1 MTQNSDNQ
9 PKRRGRP
16 PGSKN
21 KTKVSKKKLKNSRIR
36 TSVSPTVSTLKQLLQ
51 LDVDDKTKIQIM
63 RAALASD

>member
-21 KTKVSKKKLKNSRIR
+21 KKKVSQKRIKSSRLVTSANS
-36 TSVSPTVSTLKQLLQ
+36 TVSTLKQLIQ
-51 LDVDDKTKIQIM
+51 LEIDDKTKIQII